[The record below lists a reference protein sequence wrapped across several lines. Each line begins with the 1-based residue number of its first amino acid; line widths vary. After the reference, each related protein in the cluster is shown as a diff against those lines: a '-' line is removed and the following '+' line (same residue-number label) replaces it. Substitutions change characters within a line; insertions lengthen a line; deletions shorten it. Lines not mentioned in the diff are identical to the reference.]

1 MASDPIN
8 INEQLRTYM
17 LDHSLVPDKTLEE
30 LRIETSKLKE
40 SQMQISPEQG
50 SFMSMLIKILNAKYT
65 LDIGVFTGYSALIVA
80 QAINNDGKVTAMDTN
95 IEWTNIAKK
104 YWKMANV
111 DDKIDLYI
119 APAIETLD
127 MLISKEKSGLYDFAF
142 IDADKVN
149 YIEYYERSL
158 ELIRSNGLIAI
169 DNVLWGG
176 KVLESESI
184 EPATRAIKRFNN
196 HIYNDSR
203 VEMSMLPI
211 GDGLTLARKL

>member
-8 INEQLRTYM
+8 INDQLRTYM
-17 LDHSLVPDKTLEE
+17 LDHSLVADKTLEE

-50 SFMSMLIKILNAKYT
+50 SFMSMLIKILDAKYT

-158 ELIRSNGLIAI
+158 ELICSNGLIAI

>member
-8 INEQLRTYM
+8 INDQLRTYM
-17 LDHSLVPDKTLEE
+17 LDHSLVSDKNLEE

-50 SFMSMLIKILNAKYT
+50 SFMSMLIKILDAKYT

>member
-17 LDHSLVPDKTLEE
+17 LDHSLVSDKTLEE

-50 SFMSMLIKILNAKYT
+50 SFMSMLIKILDAKYT

-95 IEWTNIAKK
+95 IEWTDIARK

-111 DDKIDLYI
+111 DNKIDLYI

-203 VEMSMLPI
+203 VEISMLPI

>member
-1 MASDPIN
+1 
-8 INEQLRTYM
+8 
-17 LDHSLVPDKTLEE
+17 
-30 LRIETSKLKE
+30 
-40 SQMQISPEQG
+40 MQISPEQG
-50 SFMSMLIKILNAKYT
+50 SFMSMLIKILDAKYT

-95 IEWTNIAKK
+95 IEWTNIARK

>member
-1 MASDPIN
+1 MASEPIN
-8 INEQLRTYM
+8 INDQLRAYM
-17 LDHSLVPDKTLEE
+17 LNHSLVPDKILED

-50 SFMSMLIKILNAKYT
+50 SFMSMLIKILDAKYT

-95 IEWTNIAKK
+95 IEWTDIARK

-111 DDKIDLYI
+111 DNKIDLYI

-184 EPATRAIKRFNN
+184 EPATRAIKKFNN

-203 VEMSMLPI
+203 VEISMLPI

>member
-8 INEQLRTYM
+8 INEQLRVYM
-17 LDHSLVPDKTLEE
+17 LDHSIVPDKTLES

-50 SFMSMLIKILNAKYT
+50 SFMSMLIKILDAKYT

-95 IEWTNIAKK
+95 IEWTDIARK

-111 DDKIDLYI
+111 DNKIDLYI

-203 VEMSMLPI
+203 VEISMLPI

>member
-8 INEQLRTYM
+8 INDQLRAY
-17 LDHSLVPDKTLEE
+17 LLNHSLVADKTLED

-80 QAINNDGKVTAMDTN
+80 QAMNDDGKVTAMDTN

-111 DDKIDLYI
+111 DHKIDLFI

-127 MLISKEKSGLYDFAF
+127 MLIYKEKIGLYDFAF

-158 ELIRSNGLIAI
+158 ELIHSSGLIAI